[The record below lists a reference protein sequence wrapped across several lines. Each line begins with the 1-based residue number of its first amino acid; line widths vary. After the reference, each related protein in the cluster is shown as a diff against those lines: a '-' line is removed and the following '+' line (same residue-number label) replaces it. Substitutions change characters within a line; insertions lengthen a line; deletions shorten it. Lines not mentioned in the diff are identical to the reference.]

1 METRTPRRRI
11 ARADRE
17 QQILDAALAVF
28 SERGYQNAS
37 MDVVAERVGVTKP
50 VLYTHF
56 GSKDGL
62 LLACIAR
69 ARAELLEVTT
79 AAALSAEGPEEMLRR
94 GTKAFFDYLQS
105 QEPAW
110 TLLYSESTVA
120 GEALEGIRAQQTDF
134 IAALLATQDPD
145 ADPQQLEGWAQV
157 IVGACERLAIWRG
170 SNRTVTSEQATEYLM
185 DLAWTG
191 LAGRTDRST
200 RAPGT
205 SPGAQSTR

>member
-11 ARADRE
+11 GRAQRE

-28 SERGYQNAS
+28 SERGFQSAS
-37 MDVVAERVGVTKP
+37 MDAVAERVGVTKP

-79 AAALSAEGPEEMLRR
+79 TAAASADSPEEMLRR
-94 GTKAFFDYLQS
+94 GTFAFFDYLERR
-105 QEPAW
+105 EPAW
-110 TLLYSESTVA
+110 KLLYEESTVA

-134 IAALLATQDPD
+134 IATLLATQAPD
-145 ADPQQLEGWAQV
+145 ADPLRLEGWAQV

-170 SNRTVTSEQATEYLM
+170 SNRSVTSEQATEFLM
-185 DLAWTG
+185 DLVWRG
-191 LAGRTDRST
+191 LVRG
-200 RAPGT
+200 
-205 SPGAQSTR
+205 

>member
-1 METRTPRRRI
+1 MIYPVETRTPRRRI
-11 ARADRE
+11 ARAERE

-28 SERGYQNAS
+28 SERGFQNAS

-69 ARAELLEVTT
+69 ARAELLEVT
-79 AAALSAEGPEEMLRR
+79 AAAAASAGGPEEMLRR
-94 GTKAFFDYLQS
+94 GTQAFFDYLEG

-134 IAALLATQDPD
+134 IAALLATQAPE
-145 ADPQQLEGWAQV
+145 ADHQQLEGWAQV

-170 SNRTVTSEQATEYLM
+170 SNRAVTSEQATQYLM

-191 LAGRTDRST
+191 LA
-200 RAPGT
+200 AM
-205 SPGAQSTR
+205 SPGP